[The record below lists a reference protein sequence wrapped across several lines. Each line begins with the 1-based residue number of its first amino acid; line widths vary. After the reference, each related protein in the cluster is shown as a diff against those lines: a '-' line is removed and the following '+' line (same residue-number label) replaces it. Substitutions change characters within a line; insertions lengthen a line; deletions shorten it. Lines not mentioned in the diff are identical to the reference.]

1 MAAPSTAEKMSAAYL
16 IYSEWGP
23 ARATPRVERMAACFP
38 EETAV
43 LRAAWIQEFER
54 INAEIWH
61 IAAEGGP
68 RTTSFARFK
77 KRLKAAFPCLNNAAL
92 QRAWALTGYY
102 TAME

>member
-1 MAAPSTAEKMSAAYL
+1 VGS
-16 IYSEWGP
+16 
-23 ARATPRVERMAACFP
+23 RAGDTRVERMAACFP

-77 KRLKAAFPCLNNAAL
+77 KRLKAAFPCLNDAAL